1 MATTIKTAAAAATKT
16 LSSSSLKT
24 LLSRSLTASSAAA
37 PTSLLTSPPKPH
49 PKTPFHP
56 TPSRNFTTQSTLP
69 TTPPSLPSRQRK
81 LKQKSDLEDDFEAA
95 TELDDMITKFEAM
108 NTCFDERELGLA
120 ALKVG
125 LKMDHEGEDP
135 EKIMTYAARAL
146 NALDREGTEGVS
158 IAMALHLMGS
168 VSSGMKKFGD
178 ALGYLNKAVRVLGKE
193 GMDEEESRPVMH
205 AVQMELA
212 NVKNAMGRR
221 EEALGNMK
229 RGLEIK
235 EMILGEDDV
244 EVGKTSRDVAEAFVA
259 ILDFKEALPY
269 CLKALEIHE
278 KQLGKSSAQVAHDRL
293 LLGVIYTGM
302 EEHEKALEQNRLAQR
317 TLKSWGLSA
326 DLLRAEIGAANMEIA
341 LGRYEAAVNTLKV
354 VVPQTEKDSEIRAM
368 VFISIAKAL
377 VNQDKFGDSRR
388 CLEIASGILVK
399 KEETKPLEVSEAY
412 MDMSMQYEIMNEF
425 ATAISLLK
433 KALALLE
440 KFPHEQHSVGS
451 VSGRIGWLLLLTG
464 KVVEAIPYL
473 ESAAETLK
481 ESFGPQH
488 FGIGY
493 IYNNMGAAYLE
504 LDRPQSAAQMFAVAK
519 DIMDVSLGSHH
530 TDSIEAIQNLS
541 KAYAAMGSYALAIEF
556 QQQAIDAW
564 EGHGSTA
571 EDMLKEARRV
581 LEQLKLKA
589 SGSSSDGVRTKPRP
603 LPQTSDPGRSL
614 QPNLQASSAK
624 PAPVN

>member
-1 MATTIKTAAAAATKT
+1 MATAIRTAAAAVKT
-16 LSSSSLKT
+16 LPSSSVKT
-24 LLSRSLTASSAAA
+24 LLSRSLTATSAAA
-37 PTSLLTSPPKPH
+37 SLLTSPPKPH
-49 PKTPFHP
+49 PETPFHP

-69 TTPPSLPSRQRK
+69 TNPALPSRQRK
-81 LKQKSDLEDDFEAA
+81 LKHKSNLEDAFEAA

-135 EKIMTYAARAL
+135 EKIMTYATRAL
-146 NALDREGTEGVS
+146 NALDREGTEGIS
-158 IAMALHLMGS
+158 LAMALHLMGS
-168 VSSGMKKFGD
+168 VSYGMKRFGD
-178 ALGYLNKAVRVLGKE
+178 ALGYLNRAVKVLGKE
-193 GMDEEESRPVMH
+193 GTEEEEEARRPVMH

-221 EEALGNMK
+221 EEALVNMK

-244 EVGKTSRDVAEAFVA
+244 EVGKTSRDVAEACVT
-259 ILDFKEALPY
+259 ILDFKEALPH

-326 DLLRAEIGAANMEIA
+326 DLLRAEIAAANMEIA

-368 VFISIAKAL
+368 VFISMAKAL

-388 CLEIASGILVK
+388 CLEVASGILVK
-399 KEETKPLEVSEAY
+399 KEETKPLEVAEAY

-425 ATAISLLK
+425 TTAISLLK

-440 KFPHEQHSVGS
+440 KFPQEQHSVGS

-464 KVVEAIPYL
+464 KVAEAIPYL

-493 IYNNMGAAYLE
+493 IYNNLGAAYLE

-556 QQQAIDAW
+556 QEQAINAW

-581 LEQLKLKA
+581 LEQLKLKV
-589 SGSSSDGVRTKPRP
+589 SGSPSDRVRTKPRP

-614 QPNLQASSAK
+614 QPNVQSSSAK